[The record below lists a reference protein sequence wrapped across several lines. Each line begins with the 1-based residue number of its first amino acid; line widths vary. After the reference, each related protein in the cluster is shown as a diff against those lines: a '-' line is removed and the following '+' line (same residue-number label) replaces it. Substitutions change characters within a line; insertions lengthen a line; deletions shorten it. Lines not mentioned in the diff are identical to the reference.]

1 VLGRRIRMRHIRNI
15 RELDPVALP
24 RTRCKVCGPGHLATR
39 LDSLL
44 RAPSQ
49 SGEAHVTISAA
60 AAYRLDT
67 AARNPAA
74 AVDDADRAIVA
85 AAVLQHAALL
95 PAPQRPELL
104 RDAIEVAIEIVGEPE
119 VERIATREWQNV
131 DRTPSEAI
139 VLLAEMV
146 QHVGNFNLAR
156 VLLDGV
162 LQTDD
167 SLTVVQ
173 RGRVLAARARI
184 AWKLGFIDDARE
196 RYEFVERL
204 ARRAKSAEL
213 KARASIGLASLA
225 QMRGN
230 YPDVQRHAKRAAR
243 IADGA
248 GFREIGRKAHNALM
262 IAASVTERLDDA
274 LVHGWAAYKA
284 SDGDPVSA
292 GEALQNLGQVLFNAG
307 HVDLART
314 AFIVV
319 TTHELPARIL
329 LPALGSLALVGA
341 RSKEP
346 TLVRWAAGEVERIDS
361 SILPQ
366 FAVASALAECAAAL
380 AAVQRPI
387 DAERCRKRASALA
400 ETYGFHEV
408 AYRMETLSTLAE
420 GNERVKP
427 ATLQKPSANVVAELE
442 WMKPERL
449 PAHVR
454 LATASG

>member
-1 VLGRRIRMRHIRNI
+1 M
-15 RELDPVALP
+15 
-24 RTRCKVCGPGHLATR
+24 
-39 LDSLL
+39 
-44 RAPSQ
+44 
-49 SGEAHVTISAA
+49 TISAA
-60 AAYRLDT
+60 AAYRLD
-67 AARNPAA
+67 AAGRNPASG
-74 AVDDADRAIVA
+74 VDDDRAIVA
-85 AAVLQHAALL
+85 GAVLQHAALL
-95 PAPQRPELL
+95 PALQRSELL

-119 VERIATREWQNV
+119 VERLAAREWQDM

-139 VLLAEMV
+139 MLLAETV
-146 QHVGNFNLAR
+146 QRVGSFNLAR

-162 LQTDD
+162 LQADD

-213 KARASIGLASLA
+213 KARASIGLASVA

-230 YPDVQRHAKRAAR
+230 YPDVQRHARRAAR
-243 IADGA
+243 IADSA

-284 SDGDPVSA
+284 SEGDPVSA
-292 GEALQNLGQVLFNAG
+292 GEALQNLGQVLLNAG
-307 HVDLART
+307 HVDLARA
-314 AFIVV
+314 AFVVV

-341 RSKEP
+341 RSHEVR
-346 TLVRWAAGEVERIDS
+346 LVRWAAGEVERIDS
-361 SILPQ
+361 SIPPQ
-366 FAVASALAECAAAL
+366 FAVASALVECAAAL
-380 AAVQRPI
+380 AAVQLPL
-387 DAERCRKRASALA
+387 DAERCRTRASALA
-400 ETYGFHEV
+400 ATYGFHEV
-408 AYRMETLSTLAE
+408 AYRVETLSTAAE
-420 GNERVKP
+420 VNERVAP
-427 ATLQKPSANVVAELE
+427 VALRKPSANVVAELE